1 MYLSKTKMFI
11 RLRERWN
18 SSSEN
23 SKPNSYQM
31 ISLRICPT
39 TWVRTKLWKL
49 AVDCSIIFQTI
60 SFFQTFRKWIEH
72 SIDSKWTQC
81 GRLFIT
87 WNTQICAATSY
98 TVSQMM
104 ILLKYVQ
111 INENKSNL
119 SCRVDANREH
129 NLMSASNLSI
139 VWGASL
145 FSSSVNITNAF
156 ETSDLLRRNTLI
168 KILIQRYDDIFIDT
182 DRLI

>member
-1 MYLSKTKMFI
+1 
-11 RLRERWN
+11 
-18 SSSEN
+18 
-23 SKPNSYQM
+23 
-31 ISLRICPT
+31 
-39 TWVRTKLWKL
+39 
-49 AVDCSIIFQTI
+49 
-60 SFFQTFRKWIEH
+60 
-72 SIDSKWTQC
+72 
-81 GRLFIT
+81 
-87 WNTQICAATSY
+87 
-98 TVSQMM
+98 MM
-104 ILLKYVQ
+104 MLLKYVQ